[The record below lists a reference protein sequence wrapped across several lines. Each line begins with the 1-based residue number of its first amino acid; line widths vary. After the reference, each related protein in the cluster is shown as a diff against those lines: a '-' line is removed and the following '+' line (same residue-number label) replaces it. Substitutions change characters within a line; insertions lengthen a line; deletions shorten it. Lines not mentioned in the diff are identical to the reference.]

1 MNKPIE
7 IRVPEGSTVRNY
19 LYENMDVDELNQD
32 LLLIVLPSGIC
43 IDVGW
48 FPENDPDG
56 HFYLRVF
63 QGREEISG
71 WELKSLAAV
80 VSRIERIVSLNQYER
95 PISQTARS
103 KTVTLKPYCV

>member
-1 MNKPIE
+1 MIE
-7 IRVPEGSTVRNY
+7 LKVPDGSTVRNY
-19 LYENMDVDELNQD
+19 LYQNMDLADLNQD

-71 WELKSLAAV
+71 WELKTLSEV
-80 VSRIERIVSLNQYER
+80 VVWIERNACRLLPANGEQGIEDEDSDQ
-95 PISQTARS
+95 
-103 KTVTLKPYCV
+103 KTET

>member
-1 MNKPIE
+1 MSNPIE
-7 IRVPEGSTVRNY
+7 IKVPDGSTVRNY
-19 LYENMDVDELNQD
+19 LYENMVLEDLNQD

-71 WELKSLAAV
+71 WELKTLAEV

-95 PISQTARS
+95 SISQTARS
-103 KTVTLKPYCV
+103 KTVTLKPCSV

>member
-1 MNKPIE
+1 MNKPINIE
-7 IRVPEGSTVRNY
+7 TPPGSTVRNY
-19 LYENMDVDELNQD
+19 LYESMDIDELNQD

-63 QGREEISG
+63 QDREEIHG
-71 WELKSLAAV
+71 WELKTLPEV
-80 VSRIERIVSLNQYER
+80 IRQIERIISLNQYER
-95 PISQTARS
+95 SIVQTARS
-103 KTVTLKPYCV
+103 KTITLKPCSV